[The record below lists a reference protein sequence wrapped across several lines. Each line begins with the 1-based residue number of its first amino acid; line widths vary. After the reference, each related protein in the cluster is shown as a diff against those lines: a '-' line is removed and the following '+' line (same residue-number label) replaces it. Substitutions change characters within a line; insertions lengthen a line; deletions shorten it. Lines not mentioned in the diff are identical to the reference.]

1 MNASKAIKT
10 ASSEHILVNVGGGN
24 YAVSHKAPRGWE
36 QGHGTNRMAAVY
48 HRRCEIV
55 RSALCM
61 MGHERDDVENAVH
74 SAQNRGLD
82 TSIPTLMEAAQRR
95 LNSSLPQ
102 VKGGRE

>member
-1 MNASKAIKT
+1 MNASKAVKV

-24 YAVSHKAPRGWE
+24 YAVSHKTPRGWE
-36 QGHGTNRMAAVY
+36 QNHGTNRAAAVY

-74 SAQNRGLD
+74 AAQNRGTD
-82 TSIPTLMEAAQRR
+82 TSIQVLMDFAMRR
-95 LNSSLPQ
+95 LSASLPQ
-102 VKGGRE
+102 VKGGR